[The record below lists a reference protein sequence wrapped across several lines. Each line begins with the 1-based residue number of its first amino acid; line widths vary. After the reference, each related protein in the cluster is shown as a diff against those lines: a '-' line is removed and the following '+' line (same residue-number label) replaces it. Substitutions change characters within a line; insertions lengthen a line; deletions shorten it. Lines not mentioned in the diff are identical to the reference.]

1 MENEKKEKTAIV
13 EALLNLFDFD
23 DDQKLVIRRMFVNP
37 CIAMEAMKLLIS
49 AIEEEREAVQTL
61 ESLQPVRILPCFIDK
76 TGIPT
81 HQQTIQQ
88 LYAHLAA
95 EVLEAHEKAVLK
107 DFEAE
112 GHELTDVKTMA
123 ESILSQRLKLDE
135 AERDKLQVD
144 VNYKNAR
151 RGYYKGGNTI

>member
-1 MENEKKEKTAIV
+1 MESEQTATV
-13 EALLNLFDFD
+13 KALLDLFAFD
-23 DDQKLVIRRMFVNP
+23 DTQKDIIWQTFDGP
-37 CIAMEAMKLLIS
+37 GKAMETMKVLMS
-49 AIEEEREAVQTL
+49 AIKEEREAAEEVRVS